1 MIVLLTAALVGGL
14 LSFIV
19 LWPSGVLTALLG
31 AQLGATFLVLLMC
44 PVLALRRRAWG
55 VGRSLQIGSS
65 KERDGPDWQTRP
77 QSSRSFSGGTA
88 QPSGTGLAE

>member
-1 MIVLLTAALVGGL
+1 MVVLLFAALVGGL

-44 PVLALRRRAWG
+44 PVLALRRRVWG
-55 VGRSLQIGSS
+55 IDRSTQIGSS
-65 KERDGPDWQTRP
+65 KERDGPNRQTRP
-77 QSSRSFSGGTA
+77 QSSRSFSGGAA